1 MTFGESSDRTLG
13 TNPIFNQ
20 KHSAYLLIL
29 LEVTRE
35 VEEEEEEERLTRN
48 LFNRGLMLDISDES
62 VRIGITITGDSLM
75 TKDEVLVKIVTKNS
89 KTSLFQHEKGT
100 KMYGPTQLQTELIE
114 NLKWK

>member
-1 MTFGESSDRTLG
+1 
-13 TNPIFNQ
+13 
-20 KHSAYLLIL
+20 
-29 LEVTRE
+29 
-35 VEEEEEEERLTRN
+35 
-48 LFNRGLMLDISDES
+48 
-62 VRIGITITGDSLM
+62 M

>member
-1 MTFGESSDRTLG
+1 MTSGGSSDRTLG

-35 VEEEEEEERLTRN
+35 VEEEEEQLTRN

-62 VRIGITITGDSLM
+62 VRIRITITGDSLM

-89 KTSLFQHEKGT
+89 KTSLFQHKKGT
-100 KMYGPTQLQTELIE
+100 KMYGPTQLQRELIV